1 MSYPQTFAPPALGQS
16 FTNVLISGL
25 IYESAADN
33 LTAYAGGGA
42 AGATLFTAETNRV
55 GTVVNPLDSVRLPAS
70 APGLTIFVINHGAN
84 TMTVFGS
91 GADTIDDLTTG
102 VPQMINS
109 EVIYTCTTAGAWYSN
124 GLGTG
129 YSGALPTVSFMN
141 GIAALAGGAQVGA
154 TQITNVI
161 NRVTTVATAGDS
173 VKLPA
178 SAGGLQIVVTNAAS
192 VSLNVYP
199 SSGDAING
207 AAVNLP
213 QAIAAGKTSS
223 FSCAVSGQWHAVISA

>member
-16 FTNVLISGL
+16 FTNMVLSGL
-25 IYESAADN
+25 FYESATDSIV
-33 LTAYAGGGA
+33 AYPGGA
-42 AGATLFTAETNRV
+42 QSGATQLTAETNRI
-55 GTVVNPLDSVRLPAS
+55 GTVATAGDSVKLPPS
-70 APGLTIFVINHGAN
+70 GPGLSIIVINHGAN
-84 TMTVFGS
+84 TVTVYGA
-91 GADTIDDLTTG
+91 GADTVDDLSMG
-102 VPQMINS
+102 VPQMVNS
-109 EVIYTCTTAGAWYSN
+109 EVIYSCTTAGAWYSN

-154 TQITNVI
+154 TQITTVI

-173 VKLPA
+173 VKLPT
-178 SAGGLQIVVTNAAS
+178 SAGGLQIVVTNAAL